1 MAKNYRF
8 VFVILVATV
17 ICLCSCESDMSDF
30 YYIDIE
36 KITKIVVANTP
47 SYQKEYNEISSELKS
62 VLSTVNKLIAEQT
75 SPIQITGDDVDFSIW
90 EDLRHVSIEKDDGS
104 LMMVTIYILS
114 DDEGLVRCINH
125 SPENIQIEFASFKF
139 QNSQLINKVQSIQS
153 TLVE

>member
-47 SYQKEYNEISSELKS
+47 SYQKEYNEIPSELKS

-75 SPIQITGDDVDFSIW
+75 SPIQITGDDVDFSILD
-90 EDLRHVSIEKDDGS
+90 DLLHMSIENNDGS
-104 LMMVTIYILS
+104 LIDRKSV
-114 DDEGLVRCINH
+114 V
-125 SPENIQIEFASFKF
+125 
-139 QNSQLINKVQSIQS
+139 
-153 TLVE
+153 

>member
-17 ICLCSCESDMSDF
+17 ISLCSCESDMSDF

-75 SPIQITGDDVDFSIW
+75 SPIQITGDDVDFSILD
-90 EDLRHVSIEKDDGS
+90 DLLHMSIENNDGS